1 MRLGLNRIFNFSI
14 TAILAIT
21 LIFVLYRIVNTDYS
35 VEIPAE
41 KECPPGNVPSILRFI
56 QKSNPADVAASFP
69 YGPFLES
76 TSFCN
81 LRNIQNDLKIIDSCF
96 KENPNS
102 GREIYIKALT
112 EKLEER
118 ISPSFIHYNPDSLIT
133 LIQWVVKFDAY
144 KDLDDNNARIY
155 KIIFRHW
162 MNFISNRLGK
172 YYEDNSAIKYD
183 FKFRY
188 LTAICQS
195 KKYAPP
201 LGDSKTEKVVTN
213 LIDQKWAY
221 MFNRFWNG
229 TGPMFKLF
237 VSLGLLVTLYGFFCI
252 FKTHSKK

>member
-1 MRLGLNRIFNFSI
+1 MRPGLNTTLVFSI
-14 TAILAIT
+14 LATLVILFF
-21 LIFVLYRIVNTDYS
+21 FVTFRIVNTDYS
-35 VEIPAE
+35 VEIPSE

-56 QKSNPADVAASFP
+56 QKADAADMAVSFP
-69 YGPFLES
+69 YDSFLDS
-76 TSFCN
+76 TSFCSI
-81 LRNIQNDLKIIDSCF
+81 RSIQNDLKIIDSCF

-102 GREIYIKALT
+102 GKEIYIRALT

-118 ISPSFIHYNPDSLIT
+118 IGPSFTQYNPDSLIA
-133 LIQWVVKFDAY
+133 LIHWVGKFDVY
-144 KDLDDNNARIY
+144 KDLDDQNGRIY

-172 YYEDNSAIKYD
+172 YYEDDSAIKYD

-213 LIDQKWAY
+213 LIDSKWAY

-229 TGPMFKLF
+229 TGLKFKLLA
-237 VSLGLLVTLYGFFCI
+237 SLGLLLTLYGFFCI
-252 FKTHSKK
+252 FKTHFKK